1 MRDCLFL
8 VADKNMEGMLKG
20 FFSRD
25 AFHHAMGCRQFDF
38 DIRQDLVVAHGQ
50 NDPGLYTR
58 ANEFLQPYAS
68 SHQHAVVIVD
78 AEWDGSPGDDAILQR
93 MRKHLNNAGW
103 PDDSGCA
110 VVIAPELE
118 NWVWQDSPHVCD
130 ALGFSGTF
138 AALRADLG
146 NQGFWQ
152 QDRAKPD
159 RPKDAVEWV
168 LRQSRKGR
176 SSAIYQ
182 QLAMRVTARGC
193 TESGSGSALLRRR
206 PLRTVRA
213 PHNAYGSSLSKAF
226 SNTQLHNFFS
236 SGVNKPYGN

>member
-20 FFSRD
+20 FFLRD
-25 AFHHAMGCRQFDF
+25 AFHQAMGCGHFDF
-38 DIRQDLVVAHGQ
+38 DSRQDMVVAHGQ

-68 SHQHAVVIVD
+68 THRHAVVIVD
-78 AEWDGSPGDDAILQR
+78 VEWDGSPGKDTISQR
-93 MRKHLNNAGW
+93 LNKHLTSAGW
-103 PDDSGCA
+103 SDDCGCA

-118 NWVWQDSPHVCD
+118 NWVWQDSPHVCS
-130 ALGFSGTF
+130 ALGFDGTF
-138 AALRADLG
+138 AALRTALE

-152 QDRAKPD
+152 QNEAKPD
-159 RPKDAVEWV
+159 RPKEAVEWS
-168 LRQSRKGR
+168 LRQSRKGM

-193 TESGSGSALLRRR
+193 TDAAFHALRNALLRWF
-206 PLRTVRA
+206 P
-213 PHNAYGSSLSKAF
+213 PDS
-226 SNTQLHNFFS
+226 
-236 SGVNKPYGN
+236 

>member
-25 AFHHAMGCRQFDF
+25 AFHHVMGCGHFDF
-38 DIRQDLVVAHGQ
+38 DCRQDLVVAHGQ

-68 SHQHAVVIVD
+68 THRHAVVIVD
-78 AEWDGSPGDDAILQR
+78 TEWDGSPGKDAILHR
-93 MRKHLNNAGW
+93 MLGHLNNAGW
-103 PDDSGCA
+103 SDDCGCA

-118 NWVWQDSPHVCD
+118 NWVWQDSPHVCS
-130 ALGFSGTF
+130 ALSFDGTF
-138 AALRADLG
+138 AALRTALE

-152 QDRAKPD
+152 QDEAKPD
-159 RPKDAVEWV
+159 RPKEAVEWV

-176 SSAIYQ
+176 SSEIYQ

-193 TESGSGSALLRRR
+193 TDTAFHALRNSFLRWF
-206 PLRTVRA
+206 PSTE
-213 PHNAYGSSLSKAF
+213 
-226 SNTQLHNFFS
+226 
-236 SGVNKPYGN
+236 

>member
-25 AFHHAMGCRQFDF
+25 AFHHAMGCGHFDF
-38 DIRQDLVVAHGQ
+38 DLRQDLLVAHGQ

-68 SHQHAVVIVD
+68 THRHAVVIVD
-78 AEWDGSPGDDAILQR
+78 AEWDGSPGENAISLR
-93 MRKHLNNAGW
+93 LNEHLINAGW
-103 PDDSGCA
+103 LDDSGCA
-110 VVIAPELE
+110 VVITPELE
-118 NWVWQDSPHVCD
+118 NWVWQDSPHVCS
-130 ALGFSGTF
+130 ALGFEGAY
-138 AALRADLG
+138 AALRAALETKDL
-146 NQGFWQ
+146 WQ
-152 QDRAKPD
+152 PNEAKPD
-159 RPKDAVEWV
+159 RPKEAVEWV

-193 TESGSGSALLRRR
+193 TDQAFHTLRNALLRWF
-206 PLRTVRA
+206 PPA
-213 PHNAYGSSLSKAF
+213 E
-226 SNTQLHNFFS
+226 
-236 SGVNKPYGN
+236 

>member
-25 AFHHAMGCRQFDF
+25 AFHRAMGCGHFDF
-38 DIRQDLVVAHGQ
+38 DFRQDLLVAHGQ

-68 SHQHAVVIVD
+68 THRHAVVIVD
-78 AEWDGSPGDDAILQR
+78 AEWSGSPGKDAILQR
-93 MRKHLNNAGW
+93 LTGHLTSAGW
-103 PDDSGCA
+103 SGDSGCA

-118 NWVWQDSPHVCD
+118 NWVWQDSPHVCSV
-130 ALGFSGTF
+130 LGSDMTF
-138 AALRADLG
+138 AALRAELEAKS
-146 NQGFWQ
+146 FWQ
-152 QDRAKPD
+152 PNEAKPD
-159 RPKDAVEWV
+159 RPKEAVEWV

-182 QLAMRVTARGC
+182 QLATRVTARGC
-193 TESGSGSALLRRR
+193 TDQAFYMLQNALLRWF
-206 PLRTVRA
+206 
-213 PHNAYGSSLSKAF
+213 PHAE
-226 SNTQLHNFFS
+226 
-236 SGVNKPYGN
+236 

>member
-20 FFSRD
+20 FFARD
-25 AFHHAMGCRQFDF
+25 SFHRAMGCGHFDF
-38 DIRQDLVVAHGQ
+38 DSRQDMVVAHGQ

-68 SHQHAVVIVD
+68 THRHAVVIVD
-78 AEWDGSPGDDAILQR
+78 AEWDGSPGQDTISQR
-93 MRKHLNNAGW
+93 LNKHLTSAGW
-103 PDDSGCA
+103 PDDRGCA

-118 NWVWQDSPHVCD
+118 NWVWQDSPHVCS
-130 ALGFSGTF
+130 ALGFDGTF
-138 AALRADLG
+138 AELRTALES
-146 NQGFWQ
+146 QSFWQ
-152 QDRAKPD
+152 QNEAKPD
-159 RPKDAVEWV
+159 RPKEAIEWA

-193 TESGSGSALLRRR
+193 TDAAFHTLRNALLQWF
-206 PLRTVRA
+206 PPA
-213 PHNAYGSSLSKAF
+213 A
-226 SNTQLHNFFS
+226 
-236 SGVNKPYGN
+236 

>member
-25 AFHHAMGCRQFDF
+25 AFHHAMGCGHFNFDC
-38 DIRQDLVVAHGQ
+38 RQDLVVAHGQ

-78 AEWDGSPGDDAILQR
+78 AEWDGSPGEEVITQR
-93 MRKHLNNAGW
+93 LLEHLTHAGW
-103 PDDSGCA
+103 ANDRGCA

-118 NWVWQDSPHVCD
+118 NWVWQDSPHVCA
-130 ALGFSGTF
+130 ALNFDGQFS
-138 AALRADLG
+138 ALRAELE
-146 NQGFWQ
+146 NQGFWRQ
-152 QDRAKPD
+152 NQSKPD
-159 RPKDAVEWV
+159 RPKEAVEWV
-168 LRQSRKGR
+168 LRQSKIGR

-182 QLAMRVTARGC
+182 NLAMRVTARGC
-193 TESGSGSALLRRR
+193 TDQAFHILQNALLRWF
-206 PLRTVRA
+206 P
-213 PHNAYGSSLSKAF
+213 PD
-226 SNTQLHNFFS
+226 
-236 SGVNKPYGN
+236 